1 VSTPTLVE
9 RSQGTLH
16 HKCFIQS
23 PWQIQSTCLKRV
35 VPYPSEHTGIL
46 DRRRISDDRCPNGF
60 KERDDKKAPVKFR
73 LSDIYTY
80 SEAIM
85 NSAVQT
91 NQLASLS

>member
-1 VSTPTLVE
+1 MNPILNPAYV
-9 RSQGTLH
+9 
-16 HKCFIQS
+16 
-23 PWQIQSTCLKRV
+23 QIPKKEAATILGIRI
-35 VPYPSEHTGIL
+35 SEL

-60 KERDDKKAPVKFR
+60 KERNDKMAPVKFR